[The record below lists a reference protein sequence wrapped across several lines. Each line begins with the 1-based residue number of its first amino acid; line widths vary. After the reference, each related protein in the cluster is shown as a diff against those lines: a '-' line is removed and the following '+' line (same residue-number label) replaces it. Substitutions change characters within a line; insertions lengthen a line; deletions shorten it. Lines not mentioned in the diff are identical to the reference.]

1 LDKNTCSFNF
11 RFLAT
16 GDSFR
21 TIAFS
26 YRLGQSTVQQIV
38 GEVCSA
44 IIKNML
50 SECIPTPAEAEWENI
65 ATKFLNLWDFPNC
78 IGALDG
84 KHVEIVT
91 PSNSGSNYFN
101 YKKIFSV
108 VLLASVDAN
117 YKFIAVDIGFYGKN
131 SDGGIFAN
139 SKLGRGLENGKLHIP
154 ENKTLPGTD

>member
-1 LDKNTCSFNF
+1 
-11 RFLAT
+11 
-16 GDSFR
+16 
-21 TIAFS
+21 
-26 YRLGQSTVQQIV
+26 
-38 GEVCSA
+38 
-44 IIKNML
+44 ML

-84 KHVEIVT
+84 KHVQIVA

-101 YKKIFSV
+101 YKKIFSL

>member
-1 LDKNTCSFNF
+1 
-11 RFLAT
+11 
-16 GDSFR
+16 
-21 TIAFS
+21 
-26 YRLGQSTVQQIV
+26 
-38 GEVCSA
+38 
-44 IIKNML
+44 ML

-84 KHVEIVT
+84 KHVQIVA

-101 YKKIFSV
+101 YKKIFSL

-139 SKLGRGLENGKLHIP
+139 SNVEKDIFNYRLCRARRIVENAFGIPETEREIFVTFCRWCCECLGRVK
-154 ENKTLPGTD
+154 GTVIE